1 MRRLILPA
9 LSGLLA
15 AAGGIAAAELVASLL
30 RPESSP
36 LVAIGGTVID
46 ATPTPVKEYAVA
58 TFGTYDKPLLIGTIL
73 VVLAALAAAVGVLAV
88 RHRTAALLA
97 IGALGLV
104 GAAAA
109 LARPGARP
117 LDALPALLAGAVSAG
132 LLAWLAP
139 KAVTA
144 PPPPSPVPD
153 PDAAAGTT
161 EAASIAA
168 AATESGTPPE
178 PDTCAGTGTPKDPA
192 AATAPPADHETA
204 TAAGR
209 TGRRSFLIAAGLVAL
224 GTALAG
230 GLASII
236 RRSGTQAADEARDAI
251 TLPAPADPGPP
262 PEQTPGFYTPNQ
274 DFYRVDIALTVPRV
288 DPRQWSLQITGMVD
302 RPAEL
307 SFDDLLKQ
315 PLIERDITLN
325 CVSNEV
331 GGPYVGNARWLGV
344 PLAPLL
350 RAAGVQAGA
359 DQIVA
364 RAADGI
370 TIGTPVATVLDGR
383 DAMLALAMNGEP
395 LPLDHGFPVRM
406 LTPGL
411 YGYVGA
417 AKWITSLELATFGS
431 FDAYWVQRGWAA
443 MGPVK
448 TASRIDRPKAFAQLP
463 AGTVTVAGVAWAQHR
478 GISAVEVQVD
488 DTPWQQARLLPVPS
502 TDTWVQWVWDWP
514 ATTAGSHTLRVRA
527 VDGTGAVQTE
537 QRADPF
543 PDGATGWQTLVVTV
557 T

>member
-1 MRRLILPA
+1 MRQLIRPA

-15 AAGGIAAAELVASLL
+15 AAGGIAAGELVASLV

-58 TFGTYDKPLLIGTIL
+58 TFGTYDKPLLVGTIL
-73 VVLAALAAAVGVLAV
+73 VVLALLAAAVGVLAV

-109 LARPGARP
+109 LTRPTARP
-117 LDALPALLAGAVSAG
+117 LDVLPALLAGAVSAG

-139 KAVTA
+139 KAATA
-144 PPPPSPVPD
+144 ARSPAPGAGPPTAT
-153 PDAAAGTT
+153 DASARR
-161 EAASIAA
+161 E
-168 AATESGTPPE
+168 
-178 PDTCAGTGTPKDPA
+178 PA
-192 AATAPPADHETA
+192 AAPTAEAGDARPDDDAATIPAERTA
-204 TAAGR
+204 R
-209 TGRRSFLIAAGLVAL
+209 TGRRAFLVAAGLVAL

-230 GLASII
+230 GLAAII
-236 RRSGTQAADEARDAI
+236 RRSGAQAADEARAAVA
-251 TLPAPADPGPP
+251 LPAPADPGPP
-262 PEQTPGFYTPNQ
+262 PAQTPGFYTPNQ

-288 DPRQWSLQITGMVD
+288 DPRQWTLQITGMVD
-302 RPAEL
+302 RPTEL
-307 SFDDLLKQ
+307 TFDDLLKQ

-331 GGPYVGNARWLGV
+331 GGPYVGNARWLGA

-364 RAADGI
+364 RGADGI
-370 TIGTPVATVLDGR
+370 TIGTPAATVLDGR
-383 DAMLALAMNGEP
+383 DAMLALGMNGQP
-395 LPLDHGFPVRM
+395 LPPEHGFPVRM

-417 AKWITSLELATFGS
+417 AKWITSLELSTFSS
-431 FDAYWVQRGWAA
+431 FDPYWVQRGWAA

-448 TASRIDRPKAFAQLP
+448 TASRIDRPKAFAQLA
-463 AGTVTVAGVAWAQHR
+463 AGTVPVAGVAWAQHR

-488 DTPWQQARLLPVPS
+488 DAPWQQARLLPVPS
-502 TDTWVQWVWDWP
+502 TDTWVQWTWDWP
-514 ATTAGSHTLRVRA
+514 AATAGSHTLRVRA
-527 VDGTGAVQTE
+527 VDGTGALQTE

-543 PDGATGWQTLVVTV
+543 PDGASGWQSVLVTV
-557 T
+557 V

>member
-1 MRRLILPA
+1 MRQLIRPA

-15 AAGGIAAAELVASLL
+15 AAGGIAAAELVASLV

-46 ATPTPVKEYAVA
+46 ATPTPVKEFAVA

-73 VVLAALAAAVGVLAV
+73 VVLAILAAAVGVLAV

-109 LARPGARP
+109 LTRPTARP
-117 LDALPALLAGAVSAG
+117 LDALPALLAGAVSAA

-139 KAVTA
+139 KAATA
-144 PPPPSPVPD
+144 PPPPSPAPAD
-153 PDAAAGTT
+153 PAPATATSAA
-161 EAASIAA
+161 EPEEK
-168 AATESGTPPE
+168 AATTP
-178 PDTCAGTGTPKDPA
+178 G
-192 AATAPPADHETA
+192 
-204 TAAGR
+204 AGR
-209 TGRRSFLIAAGLVAL
+209 AGRRSFLIAAGLVAL

-230 GLASII
+230 GLAAII
-236 RRSGTQAADEARDAI
+236 RRGGAQAADEARGAI
-251 TLPAPADPGPP
+251 ALPAPADPGPP
-262 PEQTPGFYTPNQ
+262 PEKTPGFYTPNQ

-288 DPRQWSLQITGMVD
+288 DPRQWTLQITGMVD
-302 RPAEL
+302 RPTEL
-307 SFDDLLKQ
+307 TFDDLLKQ
-315 PLIERDITLN
+315 PLIQRDITLN

-383 DAMLALAMNGEP
+383 DAMLALGMNGQA
-395 LPLDHGFPVRM
+395 LPLEHGFPVRM

-417 AKWITSLELATFGS
+417 AKWITSLELSTFSS
-431 FDAYWVQRGWAA
+431 FDPYWVQRGWAA

-448 TASRIDRPKAFAQLP
+448 TASRIDRPTSFAQLA
-463 AGTVTVAGVAWAQHR
+463 AGAVTVAGVAWAQHR

-488 DTPWQQARLLPVPS
+488 DAPWQQARLLPVPS
-502 TDTWVQWVWDWP
+502 TDTWVQWTWDW
-514 ATTAGSHTLRVRA
+514 AAATAGSHTLRVRA
-527 VDGTGAVQTE
+527 VDGTGALQTE

-543 PDGATGWQTLVVTV
+543 PDGASGWQSVLVTV

>member
-1 MRRLILPA
+1 MRQLIRPA

-15 AAGGIAAAELVASLL
+15 AAGGVAAGELVASLV

-88 RHRTAALLA
+88 HHRTAALLA

-109 LARPGARP
+109 LTRPTARPI
-117 LDALPALLAGAVSAG
+117 DALPALLAGAVSAG

-139 KAVTA
+139 KAAPAA
-144 PPPPSPVPD
+144 PPPVVGP
-153 PDAAAGTT
+153 TT
-161 EAASIAA
+161 AVDGAH
-168 AATESGTPPE
+168 PR
-178 PDTCAGTGTPKDPA
+178 DPA
-192 AATAPPADHETA
+192 AIP
-204 TAAGR
+204 AAGAGEASPDDSAAVLPSQR
-209 TGRRSFLIAAGLVAL
+209 TGRTERRSFLIAAGLVAL

-230 GLASII
+230 GLAAII
-236 RRSGTQAADEARDAI
+236 RRSGAQAADEAREAI

-262 PEQTPGFYTPNQ
+262 PEKTPGFYTPNQ

-288 DPRQWSLQITGMVD
+288 DPRQWTLQLTGMVD
-302 RPAEL
+302 RPTEL
-307 SFDDLLKQ
+307 TFDDLLKQ
-315 PLIERDITLN
+315 QLIERDITLN

-364 RAADGI
+364 RGADGI

-383 DAMLALAMNGEP
+383 DAMLALGMNGRP
-395 LPLDHGFPVRM
+395 LPAEHGFPVRM

-417 AKWITSLELATFGS
+417 AKWITSLELATFSS

-448 TASRIDRPKAFAQLP
+448 TASRIDRPKAFARLT
-463 AGTVTVAGVAWAQHR
+463 AGTVPVAGVAWAQHR

-488 DTPWQQARLLPVPS
+488 DAPWQQATLLPVPS
-502 TDTWVQWVWDWP
+502 TDTWVQWTWNWP
-514 ATTAGSHTLRVRA
+514 AATAGSHTLRVRA
-527 VDGTGAVQTE
+527 VDGTGALQTE

-543 PDGATGWQTLVVTV
+543 PDGASGWQSVLVTV
-557 T
+557 A

>member
-1 MRRLILPA
+1 MRQLIRPA

-15 AAGGIAAAELVASLL
+15 AAGGVAAGELVASLV

-88 RHRTAALLA
+88 HHRTAALLA

-109 LARPGARP
+109 LTRPTARPI
-117 LDALPALLAGAVSAG
+117 DALPALLAGAVSAG

-139 KAVTA
+139 KAAPAA
-144 PPPPSPVPD
+144 PPPVVGP
-153 PDAAAGTT
+153 TT
-161 EAASIAA
+161 AVDGAH
-168 AATESGTPPE
+168 PR
-178 PDTCAGTGTPKDPA
+178 DPA
-192 AATAPPADHETA
+192 AIP
-204 TAAGR
+204 AAGADEASPDDSAAVLPSQR
-209 TGRRSFLIAAGLVAL
+209 TGRTERRSFLIAAGLVAL

-230 GLASII
+230 GLAAII
-236 RRSGTQAADEARDAI
+236 RRSGAQAADEAREAI

-262 PEQTPGFYTPNQ
+262 PEKTPGFYTPNQ

-288 DPRQWSLQITGMVD
+288 DPRQWTLQITGMVD
-302 RPAEL
+302 RPTEL
-307 SFDDLLKQ
+307 TFDDLLKQ
-315 PLIERDITLN
+315 QLIERDITLN

-364 RAADGI
+364 RGADGI

-383 DAMLALAMNGEP
+383 DAMLALGMNGRP
-395 LPLDHGFPVRM
+395 LPAEHGFPVRM

-417 AKWITSLELATFGS
+417 AKWITSLELATFSS

-448 TASRIDRPKAFAQLP
+448 TASRIDRPKAFARLT
-463 AGTVTVAGVAWAQHR
+463 AGTVPVAGVAWAQHR

-488 DTPWQQARLLPVPS
+488 DAPWQQATLLPVPS
-502 TDTWVQWVWDWP
+502 TDTWVQWTWNWP
-514 ATTAGSHTLRVRA
+514 AATAGSHTLRVRA
-527 VDGTGAVQTE
+527 VDGTGALQTE

-543 PDGATGWQTLVVTV
+543 PDGASGWQSVLVTV
-557 T
+557 A

>member
-1 MRRLILPA
+1 MRRLIRPA

-15 AAGGIAAAELVASLL
+15 AAGGIATAELVASLV

-46 ATPTPVKEYAVA
+46 ATPTPVKEFAVA
-58 TFGTYDKPLLIGTIL
+58 TFGTNDKPLLIGTIL

-117 LDALPALLAGAVSAG
+117 LDALPSLLAGAVSAG

-144 PPPPSPVPD
+144 PPPPSPASGTSP
-153 PDAAAGTT
+153 AAGTS
-161 EAASIAA
+161 EP
-168 AATESGTPPE
+168 ATAPESGTPPV
-178 PDTCAGTGTPKDPA
+178 
-192 AATAPPADHETA
+192 HETA
-204 TAAGR
+204 AAPGP
-209 TGRRSFLIAAGLVAL
+209 TGRRSFLVAAGLVAL

-230 GLASII
+230 GLAAII
-236 RRSGTQAADEARDAI
+236 RRTGAQAADEARDAI
-251 TLPAPADPGPP
+251 TLPAPADAGPP

-274 DFYRVDIALTVPRV
+274 DFYRVDIALTVPRI

-302 RPAEL
+302 RPVEL

-344 PLAPLL
+344 ALAPLL

-383 DAMLALAMNGEP
+383 DAMLALGMNGQP
-395 LPLDHGFPVRM
+395 LPPEHGFPVRM

-417 AKWITSLELATFGS
+417 AKWITSLELSTFSS

-448 TASRIDRPKAFAQLP
+448 TASRIDRPKAFAQLA

-527 VDGTGAVQTE
+527 VDATGAVQTE

-543 PDGATGWQTLVVTV
+543 PDGATGWQTLAVTV

>member
-1 MRRLILPA
+1 MRQLIRPA

-15 AAGGIAAAELVASLL
+15 AAGGIAAGELVASLL

-73 VVLAALAAAVGVLAV
+73 VVLALLAAAVGVLAV
-88 RHRTAALLA
+88 HHRTAALLA

-104 GAAAA
+104 GATAA
-109 LARPGARP
+109 LTRPTARP

-139 KAVTA
+139 KTA
-144 PPPPSPVPD
+144 PASP
-153 PDAAAGTT
+153 AA
-161 EAASIAA
+161 
-168 AATESGTPPE
+168 E
-178 PDTCAGTGTPKDPA
+178 PRPAEQTAGTGR
-192 AATAPPADHETA
+192 
-204 TAAGR
+204 AGR
-209 TGRRSFLIAAGLVAL
+209 RTFLIAAGLVAL

-230 GLASII
+230 GLAAII
-236 RRSGTQAADEARDAI
+236 RRTGEQAADEAREAI

-262 PEQTPGFYTPNQ
+262 PEKTPGFYTPNQ

-288 DPRQWSLQITGMVD
+288 DPRQWTLQITGMVD
-302 RPAEL
+302 RPTEL
-307 SFDDLLKQ
+307 TFDDLLKQ
-315 PLIERDITLN
+315 QLIERDITLN

-364 RAADGI
+364 RGADGI

-383 DAMLALAMNGEP
+383 DAMLALGMNGRP
-395 LPLDHGFPVRM
+395 LPPEHGFPVRM

-417 AKWITSLELATFGS
+417 AKWITSLELATFSS

-448 TASRIDRPKAFAQLP
+448 TASRIDRPKAFARLA
-463 AGTVTVAGVAWAQHR
+463 AGTVPVAGVAWAQHR

-488 DTPWQQARLLPVPS
+488 DAPWQQATLLPVPS
-502 TDTWVQWVWDWP
+502 ADTWVQWTWNWP
-514 ATTAGSHTLRVRA
+514 AATAGSHTLRVRA
-527 VDGTGAVQTE
+527 VDGTGALQTE

-543 PDGATGWQTLVVTV
+543 PDGASGWQSVLVTV
-557 T
+557 A

>member
-1 MRRLILPA
+1 MRQLIRPA

-15 AAGGIAAAELVASLL
+15 AAGGVAAGELVASLV

-88 RHRTAALLA
+88 HHRTAALLA

-109 LARPGARP
+109 LTRPTARPI
-117 LDALPALLAGAVSAG
+117 DALPALLAGAVSAG

-139 KAVTA
+139 KAA
-144 PPPPSPVPD
+144 PAP
-153 PDAAAGTT
+153 
-161 EAASIAA
+161 
-168 AATESGTPPE
+168 
-178 PDTCAGTGTPKDPA
+178 
-192 AATAPPADHETA
+192 APPAPS
-204 TAAGR
+204 
-209 TGRRSFLIAAGLVAL
+209 TGRRTFLIAAGLVAL

-230 GLASII
+230 GLAAII
-236 RRSGTQAADEARDAI
+236 RRSGAQAADEAREAI

-262 PEQTPGFYTPNQ
+262 PAKTPGFYTPNQ

-288 DPRQWSLQITGMVD
+288 DPRQWTLQLTGMVD
-302 RPAEL
+302 RPTEL
-307 SFDDLLKQ
+307 TFDDLLKQ
-315 PLIERDITLN
+315 QLIERDITLN

-364 RAADGI
+364 RGADGV

-383 DAMLALAMNGEP
+383 DAMLALGMNGRP
-395 LPLDHGFPVRM
+395 LPAEHGFPVRM

-417 AKWITSLELATFGS
+417 AKWITSLELATFSS

-448 TASRIDRPKAFAQLP
+448 TASRIDRPKAFARLT
-463 AGTVTVAGVAWAQHR
+463 AGTVPVAGVAWAQHR

-488 DTPWQQARLLPVPS
+488 DAPWQQATLLPVPS
-502 TDTWVQWVWDWP
+502 TDTWVQWTWNWP
-514 ATTAGSHTLRVRA
+514 AATAGSHTLRVRA
-527 VDGTGAVQTE
+527 VDGTGALQTE

-543 PDGATGWQTLVVTV
+543 PDGASGWQSVLVTV
-557 T
+557 A